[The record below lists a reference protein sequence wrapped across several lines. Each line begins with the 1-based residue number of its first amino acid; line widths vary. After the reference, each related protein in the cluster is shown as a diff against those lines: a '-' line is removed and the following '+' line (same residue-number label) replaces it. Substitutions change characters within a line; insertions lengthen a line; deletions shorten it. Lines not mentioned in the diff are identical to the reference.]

1 MCKLHWCMWNG
12 HLDFDA
18 IQWNN
23 LEKCTFVCSVFDF
36 EIEIK
41 TLERTQS
48 FRLIKILCSNG
59 LVFEWFF
66 FLAHWAHRILAKNWT
81 KIANEIWWIGYL
93 YVRRCCQLIF
103 QKKKTKLK
111 KHERKT
117 VSFVVSQS
125 WAIVAINRQDLNLR
139 RNFYSSNIVHSIK
152 NKRLFSIS
160 ASSNKNCFENN

>member
-1 MCKLHWCMWNG
+1 MLSAY
-12 HLDFDA
+12 F
-18 IQWNN
+18 
-23 LEKCTFVCSVFDF
+23 S
-36 EIEIK
+36 
-41 TLERTQS
+41 
-48 FRLIKILCSNG
+48 
-59 LVFEWFF
+59 
-66 FLAHWAHRILAKNWT
+66 
-81 KIANEIWWIGYL
+81 
-93 YVRRCCQLIF
+93 
-103 QKKKTKLK
+103 KKKTKLK